1 MIFSKKRKEKRSS
14 NNNSSEAN
22 QNSSCLVLAL
32 CDQQERESRANKPG
46 SAHTTI
52 SSQATWVEIGV
63 SECVRRTYIHTY
75 IWLWV
80 YANNIDCSLALCAV
94 FDFAYGR
101 RWLTFER
108 FIHTRTDTHT
118 HTQWTNLS
126 TWRGQ
131 ETHFQLNSEQTLQQS
146 FAHMHKHVKAAAITK
161 TATINTNSRNKN
173 NSAYMPTLTQLK
185 YIPYYLTKEI
195 VLFASSTQ
203 RAAAITCVSAN
214 MNQTFWK

>member
-22 QNSSCLVLAL
+22 QNSSCLALAL

-63 SECVRRTYIHTY
+63 SECVRRTYIHTHM
-75 IWLWV
+75 IVSVCEQHWLFARSVCCLWF
-80 YANNIDCSLALCAV
+80 CLWPPLA
-94 FDFAYGR
+94 DFWA
-101 RWLTFER
+101 
-108 FIHTRTDTHT
+108 IHTHAHRHTHT
-118 HTQWTNLS
+118 HWTNLS

>member
-22 QNSSCLVLAL
+22 QNSSCLALAL

-63 SECVRRTYIHTY
+63 SECVRRTYIHTHDCECMRTTL
-75 IWLWV
+75 IVRSLCVLSLISLMAAAGWLLSDS
-80 YANNIDCSLALCAV
+80 Y
-94 FDFAYGR
+94 
-101 RWLTFER
+101 
-108 FIHTRTDTHT
+108 TRAHT
-118 HTQWTNLS
+118 HTVNLS